1 MINISF
7 DNAYYLLLAIPLIA
21 LVIAPYAWAIRKE
34 NRNANVV
41 ASFVLHIVIS
51 LLVSFAAAGMQVTAI
66 ITKTQVYVVA
76 DASFSAKHNLDT
88 VDEYIGKVQAAL
100 PDNAQ
105 MGVVAFG
112 RDYELL
118 TPLGEA
124 VQSVKNAT
132 VDDSATDITN
142 ALEYTSTLFDDGVIR
157 RIVLITDGKQTDSAG
172 VDALI
177 RCIENLK
184 ASNVYIDAMYVND
197 NITGE
202 QREVQIT
209 GVTATES
216 VFIGQETTADALLQ
230 SSFEANVIV
239 SLYKGGEKV
248 EDRAITLSQGYNI
261 VNFEL
266 DTSEAGTRHYEIVV
280 SAEDGQDELLN
291 NNGYEFTQTV
301 AEKVNVL
308 FIAPAR
314 ADLTEAQKLY
324 GDGASLDAYIN
335 KTAVPCTVEEL
346 CRYDEIV
353 LCNTDVRTLANYTSF
368 VQAVDKTVSFFGKS
382 LLTIGDTK
390 IQNKSD
396 DVLERLADMLP
407 VKFGNDD
414 QDAKLLGIVI
424 DTSRSMQNFS
434 SLTMA
439 KRAAKKLIDLL
450 QDDDYVTVIQFAGS
464 SNIKQPSVKVGDETH
479 REYLKE
485 TVIEGLQPT
494 QGTMLGKGLKDAYTA
509 MKDQAFDRK
518 EVVII
523 SDGETYA
530 NEPDDAVQVAKD
542 LFAIGIP
549 TSVIHTT
556 RKPELEDDE
565 ISDAEKLLDDIATEG
580 NGNFYSATSVETLD
594 ELMLVDVADDVTDSI
609 IERVSPVKITRP
621 ADQAVAGLTEMPSV
635 NGYAYAK
642 SKASAET
649 VLSVDYVKAGGGK
662 VEAPLYA
669 YWNYGNGK
677 VSTLTT
683 TLTGEWVSG
692 WTDGNGGKTF
702 VKNMFASN
710 RPQEKLDQPY
720 TLSLESDGARTTI
733 EILPAEINPDATA
746 TLLITAPDGTAQT
759 QQIAFDA
766 SRYYY
771 SFLTPTEGKYEVKII
786 YAYANKSFEK
796 TAYFDVAYSPE
807 YNRFTIYDPSDLHQ
821 VIRYNGTVY
830 EKGEIELKNDEND
843 VATFTLYCAL
853 PFLITAVSAFV
864 IDVIIRKLQWKDIVS
879 LFKRKNGKNR
889 KKGE

>member
-21 LVIAPYAWAIRKE
+21 LVIAPYIWAIRKE
-34 NRNANVV
+34 NRNGHVV
-41 ASFVLHIVIS
+41 TSFILHIVIS
-51 LLVSFAAAGMQVTAI
+51 LLVSLAAAGMQITAI

-76 DASFSAKHNLDT
+76 DVSFSAEQNLDT
-88 VDEYIGKVQAAL
+88 VDEYIGNVKNAL
-100 PDNAQ
+100 PDNAEL
-105 MGVVAFG
+105 GVVCFA
-112 RDYELL
+112 RDYQLL
-118 TPLGEA
+118 TELGQPT
-124 VQSVKNAT
+124 QSVKNAT
-132 VDDSATDITN
+132 VDDSATDITS
-142 ALEYTSTLFDDGVIR
+142 ALEYTATLFDEGVIR

-172 VDALI
+172 TDALI

-184 ASNVYIDAMYVND
+184 SSNVYIDAMYLDD

-202 QREVQIT
+202 QKEVQIT

-230 SSFEANVIV
+230 ASFDANVIV
-239 SLYKGGEKV
+239 SLYKGGEKL
-248 EDRAITLSQGYNI
+248 EDKAIILNQGYNI

-266 DTSEAGTRHYEIVV
+266 DTSEAGTNHYEIVV
-280 SAEDGQDELLN
+280 RGEEDEDELLN
-291 NNGYEFTQTV
+291 NNGYEFTQSV
-301 AEKVNVL
+301 AEKVSVL
-308 FIAPAR
+308 FIAPTR

-324 GDGASLDAYIN
+324 GERATLDAYIN

-368 VQAVDKTVSFFGKS
+368 VEAVDKTVSFFGKS
-382 LLTIGDTK
+382 FITIGDTK
-390 IQNKSD
+390 IQNKTD

-450 QDDDYVTVIQFAGS
+450 QDDDYVTIVQFAGT
-464 SNIKQPSVKVGDETH
+464 SNIKQPSVQVGDEAH
-479 REYLKE
+479 RTYLKE

-518 EVVII
+518 EVFII

-530 NEPDDAVQVAKD
+530 NEPDDAVQISKD
-542 LFAIGIP
+542 LLAIGIP

-556 RKPELEDDE
+556 RKPELEDNT
-565 ISDAEKLLDDIATEG
+565 ISDAEKLLGDIATEG
-580 NGNFYSATSVETLD
+580 AGNFYSATSVETLD

-609 IERVSPVKITRP
+609 IEGETPVKIARP
-621 ADQAVAGLTEMPSV
+621 ADDSVEGVTAVPAV
-635 NGYAYAK
+635 NGYAYGKA
-642 SKASAET
+642 KASAET
-649 VLSVDYVKAGGGK
+649 VLSVEYVKAGGGT

-669 YWNYGNGK
+669 YWNYGNGR

-683 TLTGEWVSG
+683 AITGEWVAG
-692 WTDGNGGKTF
+692 WTEENGGKQF
-702 VKNMFASN
+702 AKNMFATN
-710 RPQEKLDQPY
+710 RPKEKLDQPY
-720 TLSLESDGARTTI
+720 TLSVEADGARTTI
-733 EILPAEINPDATA
+733 ELLPAEINPDATT
-746 TLLITAPDGTAQT
+746 TLTITAPDGTVSTEQV
-759 QQIAFDA
+759 AFDA
-766 SRYYY
+766 SYYYY
-771 SFLTPTEGKYEVKII
+771 SFLTPVEGKYEVKIT

-796 TAYFDVAYSPE
+796 TTYFDVAYSPE

-821 VIRYNGTVY
+821 VVRYNGNVF
-830 EKGEIELKNDEND
+830 EKGEIELKNDENE
-843 VATFTLYCAL
+843 VASFTLYCTL
-853 PFLITAVSAFV
+853 PFLITAVALFV
-864 IDVIIRKLQWKDIVS
+864 IDVIVRKLQWKDIVS
-879 LFKRKNGKNR
+879 LFKPKNGKNGR
-889 KKGE
+889 KGG